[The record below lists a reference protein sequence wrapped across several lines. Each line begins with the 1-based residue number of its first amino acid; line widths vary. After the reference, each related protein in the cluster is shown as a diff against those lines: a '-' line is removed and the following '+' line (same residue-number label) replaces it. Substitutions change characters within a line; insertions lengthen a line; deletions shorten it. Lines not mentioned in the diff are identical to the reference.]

1 MKSIYESIRSIMT
14 EAEPAP
20 GSPAAKSKERGQ
32 AIKDFFSGA
41 SNPRTAAYQAKKA
54 AEKPQAAQKTPTQTD
69 LGNASASKDG
79 SFGNPKTSNPV
90 IAASRDKIASQM
102 KSGERQSATAMP
114 AGRKGPGSYEEMPKK
129 ADVPQ
134 ANALKPNTPN
144 SPTKGSS
151 DFEKSFAA
159 ARKEKGPG
167 DQFDFKGKKYTTDYK
182 DETKPAATKP
192 AADTKQGSA
201 PTDTS
206 SYSGGD
212 RFQGQKKTDT
222 ETGGDALKAASN
234 VTVKDQ
240 PAMSYAAN
248 HLSGNKAPEAPKDNN
263 IDVEATK
270 ARDSLK
276 GFKPNYN
283 MVQDNPK
290 TDKFVTKTYT
300 PEPEKDLPQA
310 AAKPEKDTT
319 VRSSSGE
326 PVKTGSGGTLK
337 TQTDDEIANRGVY
350 GTEKYNTK
358 KKVTAEQFGVTSATV
373 RAVMEVLMKSNVK
386 GSMPRNDKEKKLAAM
401 HGDPDVITH
410 GDILKA
416 RGVTMKT
423 SPGKARGDAEY
434 KNVKEEE
441 YQIDELKKSTIA
453 SYIQKKFGKMSD
465 ELVSKNQYGYAKKD
479 AKGIRN
485 AGLRMSGVKAT
496 QNEGTMRGG
505 KYVNDAPRPGTN
517 EVPLPDEGYRP
528 PKKAMKPGSTT
539 KAMGDVEEEMSSKMK
554 MKLGLYGKKKS
565 SMKEALD
572 PKYKTPNMDAHSKRM
587 EDPSIKKFS
596 QDTDSRSGSSA
607 AMGALSADERGQEKY
622 KDRKSGGIINKIKDT
637 FGVDKPDEKYGPKK
651 ESMDTPGNSYKHQC
665 AIHVKSESFG
675 EGRTV
680 TTQHADPDADGNIA
694 WYDVMFEHG
703 IEKYVPTD
711 ELEILVS
718 ESHMHAKRKKPMG
731 EGSFDDRMAERSAR
745 LKKAEEQGAA
755 AGREKA
761 MGGGGDLPVDRNA
774 TSTTTVRT
782 APAPAAAPAERPQ
795 AAAAPT
801 PAAAPAADV
810 GAEDKARQRRPA
822 PQPRGSFSASGQ
834 GGGDF

>member
-1 MKSIYESIRSIMT
+1 MKSIYESIKNILT

-41 SNPRTAAYQAKKA
+41 SNPRTPAYQAKKA
-54 AEKPQAAQKTPTQTD
+54 AEKPQAAQKTPTTTD

-90 IAASRDKIASQM
+90 IAASRDKIASQI

-129 ADVPQ
+129 AEVPQ
-134 ANALKPNTPN
+134 ASSVKRNASKE
-144 SPTKGSS
+144 PTKDLS

-192 AADTKQGSA
+192 AAETPGSA

-206 SYSGGD
+206 SYSGRDKAPAEKPGS
-212 RFQGQKKTDT
+212 DT
-222 ETGGDALKAASN
+222 
-234 VTVKDQ
+234 
-240 PAMSYAAN
+240 P
-248 HLSGNKAPEAPKDNN
+248 KAPEAPKADN

-276 GFKPNYN
+276 GQTPNYN
-283 MVQDNPK
+283 MVQRSPEAEK
-290 TDKFVTKTYT
+290 YVTKTYK
-300 PEPEKDLPQA
+300 PEPDSEIPQTA
-310 AAKPEKDTT
+310 SKPEKDTT

-337 TQTDDEIANRGVY
+337 TDTDDEIANRGPF
-350 GTEKYNTK
+350 GTKKYNTK
-358 KKVTAEQFGVTSATV
+358 EEAVYEKFGVTKSTV
-373 RAVMEVLMKSNVK
+373 DSIMEVLKKSNVK
-386 GSMPRNDKEKKLAAM
+386 GTMPTNDKEKKLAAM

-465 ELVSKNQYGYAKKD
+465 EPVSKNQYGYAKKD

-485 AGLRMSGVKAT
+485 AGLRMSGIKAT

-505 KYVNDAPRPGTN
+505 KYVNDAPKPGTN
-517 EVPLPDEGYRP
+517 EVPSPDEGYRP

-539 KAMGDVEEEMSSKMK
+539 KAMGDVEEENVQEMSSKMK

-565 SMKEALD
+565 AMKE
-572 PKYKTPNMDAHSKRM
+572 
-587 EDPSIKKFS
+587 
-596 QDTDSRSGSSA
+596 
-607 AMGALSADERGQEKY
+607 
-622 KDRKSGGIINKIKDT
+622 NK
-637 FGVDKPDEKYGPKK
+637 
-651 ESMDTPGNSYKHQC
+651 DTPGNGYEHQC

-675 EGRTV
+675 EGRTI

-703 IEKYVPTD
+703 IEKGIPTT

-718 ESHMHAKRKKPMG
+718 ESHMHSMKK
-731 EGSFDDRMAERSAR
+731 
-745 LKKAEEQGAA
+745 KK
-755 AGREKA
+755 K
-761 MGGGGDLPVDRNA
+761 M
-774 TSTTTVRT
+774 
-782 APAPAAAPAERPQ
+782 
-795 AAAAPT
+795 
-801 PAAAPAADV
+801 
-810 GAEDKARQRRPA
+810 
-822 PQPRGSFSASGQ
+822 
-834 GGGDF
+834 